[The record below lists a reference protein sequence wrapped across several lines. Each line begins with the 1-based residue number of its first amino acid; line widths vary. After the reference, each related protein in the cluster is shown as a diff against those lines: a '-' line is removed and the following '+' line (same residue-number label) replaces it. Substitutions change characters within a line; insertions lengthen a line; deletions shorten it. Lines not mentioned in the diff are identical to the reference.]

1 MQFAFENCK
10 KRHRKGEPMEYRG
23 RERRKHPRFKAAI
36 PIHIGLINLE
46 KGKSIQAQFEGV
58 IMDMSMEGLGVE
70 VYYPQSEILLLRNRM
85 VGETRE
91 FDVEIGASVGI
102 KQVRG
107 VGEVKWTSIASPSV
121 LKMGIFLREM
131 IKEEREKWTNFVTSR
146 SREVFQ

>member
-1 MQFAFENCK
+1 
-10 KRHRKGEPMEYRG
+10 MEYRG

-46 KGKSIQAQFEGV
+46 KGKSIQAQFQGV
-58 IMDMSMEGLGVE
+58 SMDISMEGLSVE

-85 VGETRE
+85 MGETRQ
-91 FDVEIGASVGI
+91 FDVEIEAGLGI

-107 VGEVKWTSIASPSV
+107 VGEVKWTAIASPSV

-146 SREVFQ
+146 SREIFQ

>member
-1 MQFAFENCK
+1 M
-10 KRHRKGEPMEYRG
+10 GYRG

-46 KGKSIQAQFEGV
+46 KGKSIQAQFEWV
-58 IMDMSMEGLGVE
+58 SMDISMEGLGVE
-70 VYYPQSEILLLRNRM
+70 VYYPQSEVLLLRNKM

-91 FDVEIGASVGI
+91 FDVEIKASLGV

-107 VGEVKWTSIASPSV
+107 VGEIKWTVIASPSV

-131 IKEEREKWTNFVTSR
+131 IKEQREKWTNFVTSR

>member
-1 MQFAFENCK
+1 
-10 KRHRKGEPMEYRG
+10 MEYCG

-46 KGKSIQAQFEGV
+46 SGKSIHARFKGV
-58 IMDMSMEGLGVE
+58 STDISMEGLGVE

-91 FDVEIGASVGI
+91 FDVEIGASVGT

-107 VGEVKWTSIASPSV
+107 VGEIRWTAIASPSV

-131 IKEEREKWTNFVTSR
+131 IKEERERWTNFVTSR
-146 SREVFQ
+146 SRELIQQASLE

>member
-1 MQFAFENCK
+1 M
-10 KRHRKGEPMEYRG
+10 GYRG
-23 RERRKHPRFKAAI
+23 RERRRHPRFKAAI
-36 PIHIGLINLE
+36 PIHIGLINLG

-58 IMDMSMEGLGVE
+58 SMDISMEGLGVE
-70 VYYPQSEILLLRNRM
+70 VYYPESEVLLLRNSM

-91 FDVEIGASVGI
+91 FDVEIEAILGI

-107 VGEVKWTSIASPSV
+107 VGEVKWTAIASPSV

-131 IKEEREKWTNFVTSR
+131 IKEQREKWTNFVLSR

>member
-1 MQFAFENCK
+1 
-10 KRHRKGEPMEYRG
+10 MEYRG

-58 IMDMSMEGLGVE
+58 IMDISMEGLGVE

-85 VGETRE
+85 MGETRQ
-91 FDVEIGASVGI
+91 FDVEIEAGLGI

-107 VGEVKWTSIASPSV
+107 VGEVKWTAIASPSV

-146 SREVFQ
+146 SREILQ

>member
-1 MQFAFENCK
+1 
-10 KRHRKGEPMEYRG
+10 MECRG

-58 IMDMSMEGLGVE
+58 IMDISMEGLGVE
-70 VYYPQSEILLLRNRM
+70 VYYPQSEILLFRNRM

-91 FDVEIGASVGI
+91 FDVEIEPRLAI

-107 VGEVKWTSIASPSV
+107 VGEVKWTAIASPSV

>member
-1 MQFAFENCK
+1 M
-10 KRHRKGEPMEYRG
+10 GYRG
-23 RERRKHPRFKAAI
+23 RERRRHPRFKAAI
-36 PIHIGLINLE
+36 PIHIGLINLG

-58 IMDMSMEGLGVE
+58 SMDISMEGLGVE
-70 VYYPQSEILLLRNRM
+70 VYYPESEILLLRNSM

-91 FDVEIGASVGI
+91 FDVEIEAILGI

-107 VGEVKWTSIASPSV
+107 VGEVKWTAIASPSV

-131 IKEEREKWTNFVTSR
+131 IKEQREKWTNFVLSR

>member
-1 MQFAFENCK
+1 
-10 KRHRKGEPMEYRG
+10 MEYRG

-58 IMDMSMEGLGVE
+58 IMDISMEGLGVE

-85 VGETRE
+85 MGETRQ
-91 FDVEIGASVGI
+91 FDVEIEAGLGI

-107 VGEVKWTSIASPSV
+107 VGEVKWTAIASPSV